1 MNERLL
7 EMRIGVV
14 IWDII
19 ENEIDK
25 KCPEVLNMSPQEREN
40 IYGSCVKG
48 VAEMILEDT
57 VERTQEVVDE
67 LQREY
72 AWGEYEPDD
81 ADKKHSYEEMSRGY

>member
-1 MNERLL
+1 MNEKLL

-25 KCPEVLNMSPQEREN
+25 RCPEVENMSPREREN
-40 IYGSCVKG
+40 IYGSCVRS

-72 AWGEYEPDD
+72 EWGEYEPDD

>member
-1 MNERLL
+1 MNEKLL

-25 KCPEVLNMSPQEREN
+25 KCPEIEMMSPREKEN
-40 IYGSCVKG
+40 IYGSCVSR
-48 VAEMILEDT
+48 VAEVILGDT
-57 VERTQEVVDE
+57 IEITQEVVDE

-72 AWGEYEPDD
+72 AWGAYEPDD

>member
-1 MNERLL
+1 MNEKLL

-25 KCPEVLNMSPQEREN
+25 RCPEVLNMSPQEREN

-72 AWGEYEPDD
+72 AWGAYEPDIEE
-81 ADKKHSYEEMSRGY
+81 KKLSYEEMSRGY